1 MAGSFGIGLGSFL
14 TGAVQGAQAYAGIQ
28 DARSRNK
35 LNELRV
41 KEAEND
47 LAEKTRQQGLE
58 ADANRIGQVGIEEGQ
73 ALYGDDVKK
82 VIDHFNTNIIPKQ
95 QQFWIQNGQTEKAE
109 VLGKFMETK
118 QAKKLT
124 EFSALAIKQ
133 ASMGDYANLGPTIEN
148 LLGTSAQV
156 TGGTA
161 YKFKGVTELT
171 DDKGNKT
178 GAVSFKFTDA
188 DGKDQD
194 IAFNSTQ
201 ELVGFIRNNSMPDK
215 IVEHAYEQEQQAQKV
230 RAETAKQKR
239 EWGQKLAEKGLD
251 FKYDVAL
258 EETKGAQRLAE
269 QKNAS
274 SLRIQEQTNQA
285 QLDAAYGTGKSA
297 NSPVAKA
304 EATIEFLRKNGVPE
318 EFIQQN
324 LPAIAGIENKSR
336 PISSRIEDYIKMRSS
351 ADLKFGQ
358 LSPQEQVA
366 EARKYIAAVD
376 EQNGP
381 ASSGTTDN
389 PFQGGS
395 SGGGGA
401 PAKGKG
407 LTPFYDTRTNQII
420 YR

>member
-41 KEAEND
+41 KEAESD
-47 LAEKTRQQGLE
+47 LAEKTRQQDLQ
-58 ADANRIGQVGIEEGQ
+58 ADANRIGKIGIEEAQ
-73 ALYGDDVKK
+73 TLYGNDVKK
-82 VIDHFNTNIIPKQ
+82 VIDHFNTKVIPKQ
-95 QQFWIQNGQTEKAE
+95 QQFWIENGQVDKAE

-118 QAKKLT
+118 QAKQLT

-133 ASMGDYANLGPTIEN
+133 ASMGDYANLGSTIEN
-148 LLGTSAQV
+148 LLGASAQV
-156 TGGTA
+156 TGGST

-178 GAVSFKFTDA
+178 GGVSFQFTDA
-188 DGKDQD
+188 DGKDQN
-194 IAFNSTQ
+194 ISFNSTR
-201 ELVGFIRNNSMPDK
+201 ELIGFIRNNSMPDK
-215 IVEHAYEQEQQAQKV
+215 IVEYAYDQEQQAQKV

-239 EWGQKLAEKGLD
+239 EWEQKVAEKGLD
-251 FKYDVAL
+251 FKYNVARD
-258 EETKGAQRLAE
+258 E
-269 QKNAS
+269 NSS
-274 SLRIQEQTNQA
+274 SLRMAEQRNASGLRMQEQTNQA
-285 QLDAAYGTGKSA
+285 QLNNAYGLGGSS
-297 NSPVAKA
+297 NSPTAKA
-304 EATIEFLRKNGVPE
+304 EATIELLRKYGVPD

-324 LPAIAGIENKSR
+324 ITSIVGVENKSR
-336 PISSRIEDYIKMRSS
+336 PMSSRIDDYIKMRSG

-366 EARKYIAAVD
+366 AAREYIAAVD
-376 EQNGP
+376 QQNGS
-381 ASSGTTDN
+381 AGSGNVDN

-395 SGGGGA
+395 SSGA
-401 PAKGKG
+401 SQGGKG
-407 LTPFYDTRTNQII
+407 LTPFYDTKTNQII

>member
-14 TGAVQGAQAYAGIQ
+14 SGAVQGAQAYAGIQ

-41 KEAEND
+41 KEAEGD
-47 LAEKTRQQGLE
+47 LAEKTRQQDLQ

-133 ASMGDYANLGPTIEN
+133 ASMGDYSNLGPTIEN

-194 IAFNSTQ
+194 IAFNSSQ
-201 ELVGFIRNNSMPDK
+201 ELIGFIRNNSMPDK
-215 IVEHAYEQEQQAQKV
+215 IVEYAYEQEQQAQKV
-230 RAETAKQKR
+230 RAENAKQKS
-239 EWGQKLAEKGLD
+239 EWEKKVAEKGLD
-251 FKYDVAL
+251 FKYNVAL
-258 EETKGAQRLAE
+258 DENQSSLRQAE

-274 SLRIQEQTNQA
+274 GLRVQEQTNQA
-285 QLDAAYGTGKSA
+285 QLDAAYGTGKAA

-304 EATIEFLRKNGVPE
+304 EATIEFLRKNGVSE

-336 PISSRIEDYIKMRSS
+336 PMASRIDDYVKMRSN

-358 LSPQEQVA
+358 MTPEQQIA

-376 EQNGP
+376 QHNGS

-389 PFQGGS
+389 PFQGGGTS
-395 SGGGGA
+395 T
-401 PAKGKG
+401 PATQGGKG
-407 LTPFYDTRTNQII
+407 LTPYYDTQTGKII

>member
-41 KEAEND
+41 KETESD
-47 LAEKTRQQGLE
+47 LAEKTRQQDLQ
-58 ADANRIGQVGIEEGQ
+58 ADANRIGKIGIEEAQ
-73 ALYGDDVKK
+73 TLYGDDVKK
-82 VIDHFNTNIIPKQ
+82 VIDHFNTKIIPKQ
-95 QQFWIQNGQTEKAE
+95 QQFWIENGQVDKAE

-118 QAKKLT
+118 QAKQLT

-156 TGGTA
+156 TGGSA

-178 GAVSFKFTDA
+178 GGVSFQFTDA
-188 DGKDQD
+188 DGKDQN
-194 IAFNSTQ
+194 ISFNSTR
-201 ELVGFIRNNSMPDK
+201 ELIGFIRNNSMPDK
-215 IVEHAYEQEQQAQKV
+215 IVEYAYDQEQQAQKV
-230 RAETAKQKR
+230 RAETAKQNQ
-239 EWGQKLAEKGLD
+239 EWERKVAEKGLD
-251 FKYDVAL
+251 FKYNVARD
-258 EETKGAQRLAE
+258 E
-269 QKNAS
+269 NSS
-274 SLRIQEQTNQA
+274 SLRMAEQRNASGLRLQEQTNQA
-285 QLDAAYGTGKSA
+285 QLNNAYGLGGSSGGSKK
-297 NSPVAKA
+297 VAEA
-304 EATIEFLRKNGVPE
+304 EATIEFLRRNGVPDE
-318 EFIQQN
+318 YIQQN
-324 LPAIAGIENKSR
+324 LTSIIGLENKSR
-336 PISSRIEDYIKMRSS
+336 PMSSRIDDYIKMRSG

-376 EQNGP
+376 EQNGY
-381 ASSGTTDN
+381 AGSGSVDN
-389 PFQGGS
+389 PFQGGNA
-395 SGGGGA
+395 SGASQG
-401 PAKGKG
+401 GKG
-407 LTPFYDTRTNQII
+407 LTPFYDTKTNQII